1 MKKKEEKDYVLDGA
15 KKVLEVLDGSLTKDV
30 DDEIENEKDSEKNED
45 IEFEIPLNEE
55 QLKADLEA
63 IEKEKKEFEDKGEV
77 TDDEIDYNMETKEVE
92 EESEEEDQVPRKHGK
107 SAIEELDE
115 EKEVE
120 ALRKLEAVLFVS
132 GRFLSLQELI
142 SYTDTNPI
150 ILRELLEK
158 LSDKYENDEA
168 SALQIVNKN
177 NLYKMDVKIEYN
189 EVINRLATGRSEF
202 TKAEKETL
210 AIIAYKQPIK
220 QSVVIKIRGNK
231 AYDHIKKY
239 VDLGLIK
246 KKKVGH
252 TNDLTLSDEF
262 YDYFGMATGEDN
274 DVVSEIPRV
283 ETGDADDDDEE

>member
-1 MKKKEEKDYVLDGA
+1 MN
-15 KKVLEVLDGSLTKDV
+15 
-30 DDEIENEKDSEKNED
+30 IN
-45 IEFEIPLNEE
+45 
-55 QLKADLEA
+55 EA
-63 IEKEKKEFEDKGEV
+63 IKAIKEEKKEFEEKGE
-77 TDDEIDYNMETKEVE
+77 IDGGVE
-92 EESEEEDQVPRKHGK
+92 NEKKIKKLDGK
-107 SAIEELDE
+107 GRINKLGKTAIEELDE
-115 EKEVE
+115 EKELE
-120 ALRKLEAVLFVS
+120 ALRRLEAVLFVS

-158 LSDKYENDEA
+158 LCDKYENDEA

-189 EVINRLATGRSEF
+189 DIINRLATGRSEF

-239 VDLGLIK
+239 VDLSLIK
-246 KKKVGH
+246 KKKLGH
-252 TNDLTLSDEF
+252 TNELTLSDEF
-262 YDYFGMATGEDN
+262 YDYFGMTGSEEGQ
-274 DVVSEIPRV
+274 VKEIPRI
-283 ETGDADDDDEE
+283 ENIESDDEDEE